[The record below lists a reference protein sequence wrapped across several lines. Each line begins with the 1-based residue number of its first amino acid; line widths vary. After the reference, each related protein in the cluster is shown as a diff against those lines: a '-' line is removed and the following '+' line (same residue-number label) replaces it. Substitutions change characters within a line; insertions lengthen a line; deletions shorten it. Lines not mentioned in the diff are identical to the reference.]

1 MEMKHEH
8 RPCEERADDTLY
20 RIGMFAAMNHV
31 TVKALRFYE
40 EQGLL
45 MPALI
50 HPETGYRYYTLAQMA
65 VLHQITALKQ
75 AGFTLEEIAH
85 INSGADEEA
94 VLLKKKSELVARIAE
109 LTRQIAV
116 VDGYLS
122 RQKTGLSAPVLVKT
136 IPAATVAFMRF
147 RLESYDGL
155 FDRMPEMGALME
167 KAGCV
172 CALPEYCFTGY
183 LEPGYREGDILVEI
197 CESVVEAKR
206 EIGGLRF
213 KTLPEIQAAC
223 IFHKGSYRTFS
234 QSYAIVLRYIEENG
248 YELAG
253 EIRESYIDGV
263 WNKDDESQWLSEIQ
277 VPVRRRGAQAHS
289 MSKEEGGL
297 ADGMIA
303 QRKGRESQKL
313 HNTL

>member
-1 MEMKHEH
+1 MEMKQEH
-8 RPCEERADDTLY
+8 KPCEVKDSGTLY
-20 RIGMFAAMNHV
+20 KIGMFAAMNHV
-31 TVKALRFYE
+31 TVKTLRFYE

-50 HPETGYRYYTLAQMA
+50 HSENGYRYYTLSQMA
-65 VLHQITALKQ
+65 VIHQITALKM
-75 AGFTLEEIAH
+75 AGFTLEEIVR

-94 VLLKKKSELVARIAE
+94 VLLKKKSELLAKISD
-109 LTRQIAV
+109 LTRQIAI

-122 RQKTGLSAPVLVKT
+122 KKKTCLSAPVLIKT
-136 IPAATVAFMRF
+136 IPETTVAFMRT

-172 CALPEYCFTGY
+172 CALPEYCFTNY
-183 LEPGYREGDILVEI
+183 LEPGYKDGDILVEI
-197 CESVVEAKR
+197 CESVMEAKQ
-206 EIGGLRF
+206 EIGDLRF

-234 QSYAIVLRYIEENG
+234 ESYETVLRYIEENG
-248 YELAG
+248 YEIAG

-263 WNKDDESQWLSEIQ
+263 WNKDDESEWLSEIQ
-277 VPVRRRGAQAHS
+277 VPVRRKTGTPL
-289 MSKEEGGL
+289 K
-297 ADGMIA
+297 
-303 QRKGRESQKL
+303 
-313 HNTL
+313 

>member
-1 MEMKHEH
+1 MEMKQEH
-8 RPCEERADDTLY
+8 RPCEERTGDTLY
-20 RIGMFAAMNHV
+20 KIGMCAAMNHM
-31 TVKALRFYE
+31 TVKTLRFYE

-50 HPETGYRYYTLAQMA
+50 HPETGYRYYTLSQMA
-65 VLHQITALKQ
+65 VPHQISALKQ

-85 INSGADEEA
+85 INAGADEEA
-94 VLLKKKSELVARIAE
+94 VLLKKKAELLAKIAD

-122 RQKTGLSAPVLVKT
+122 KKKTGLSAPVLIKT
-136 IPAATVAFMRF
+136 IPQTTVAFMRI

-167 KAGCV
+167 KAGCE
-172 CALPEYCFTGY
+172 CALPEYCFTAYPEAGY
-183 LEPGYREGDILVEI
+183 KDADILVDI
-197 CESVVEAKR
+197 CESVVAAKK
-206 EIGGLRF
+206 ENGNLRF

-223 IFHKGSYRTFS
+223 VFHKGSYRTFAE
-234 QSYAIVLRYIEENG
+234 SYETVLRYIEENG
-248 YELAG
+248 YEIAG

-277 VPVRRRGAQAHS
+277 VPVRKRA
-289 MSKEEGGL
+289 E
-297 ADGMIA
+297 
-303 QRKGRESQKL
+303 
-313 HNTL
+313 